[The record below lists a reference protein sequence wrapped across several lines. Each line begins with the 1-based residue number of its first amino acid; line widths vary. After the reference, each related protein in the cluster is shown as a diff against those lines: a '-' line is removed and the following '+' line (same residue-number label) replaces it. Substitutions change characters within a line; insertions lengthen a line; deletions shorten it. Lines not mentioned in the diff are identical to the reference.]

1 MKKSVQS
8 FMSNAQS
15 LSNARTFGLW
25 ILGIGLLT
33 LVGCAVGPD
42 YKRPSINAPET
53 FRGESEVSTNSFASL
68 PWWRVFHDDTLQ
80 NLIRTALTNN
90 YDLRIAVTRVEQ
102 ARAMAAEARAG
113 FFPQLD
119 YAANASRGQNV
130 GGGNT
135 PSPTGTIGNVFAAD
149 VNASWEIDL
158 WGRIRR
164 LNESARAQ
172 FLASEEA
179 RRDVMISLIGEVAQ
193 NYFQLLALDRQL
205 EIARESTNSF
215 GESLNI
221 FNEQLQGGVA
231 SKLETSSAEA
241 LMDAAAATIPGL
253 EEQVAV
259 QENQLSVL
267 LGQNPGAIL
276 RENASLEKQA
286 PPEIPAGLP
295 SALLERRPDIR
306 EAEQQ
311 LRSANAQVGVAKADF
326 FPQLNLTGIFG
337 NVSSDLTTFTS
348 GGGDV
353 AWSIAAGLAGPLFHG
368 GQLRAQYAQA
378 RAVREQFALQYQET
392 VLNAFEEISDALISR
407 EKSASARTQQSR
419 AVEAYKVA
427 VKISLERY
435 RMGHADYY
443 EVLQEQQLLFPAE
456 NSLVQ
461 FQLNQLLAVVQLY
474 RALGGGWE
482 VEATVVLSP
491 PTHGQ

>member
-1 MKKSVQS
+1 MKKLI
-8 FMSNAQS
+8 QS
-15 LSNARTFGLW
+15 LMFNALNLPKARAVGLWALGFGLS
-25 ILGIGLLT
+25 ILVG
-33 LVGCAVGPD
+33 GCAVGPN
-42 YKRPSINAPET
+42 YKRPPINAPAA
-53 FRGESEVSTNSFASL
+53 FRGETTISTNSFASL
-68 PWWRVFHDDTLQ
+68 PWWQVFQDDTLQ
-80 NLIRTALTNN
+80 ILIRTALTNN

-172 FLASEEA
+172 FFASEEA

-221 FNEQLQGGVA
+221 FNERLQGGVA

-241 LMDAAAATIPGL
+241 LMDAAAATIPEL
-253 EEQVAV
+253 EQQIAL

-276 RENASLEKQA
+276 RGNASLEKQV
-286 PPEIPAGLP
+286 PPEVPSGLP
-295 SALLERRPDIR
+295 SELLERRPDIR

-311 LRSANAQVGVAKADF
+311 LRSANAEVGVAKANF
-326 FPQLNLTGIFG
+326 FPQLNLTGLFG
-337 NVSSDLTTFTS
+337 EVSPELSAFTS
-348 GGGDV
+348 GGDV
-353 AWSIAAGLAGPLFHG
+353 AWGIAAGLTGPLFHG

-378 RAVREQFALQYQET
+378 RAVHDQYALQYQET

-407 EKSASARTQQSR
+407 EKSASARAQQSR
-419 AVEAYKVA
+419 AVDAYKVA

-474 RALGGGWE
+474 RALGGGWK
-482 VEATVVLSP
+482 VETTVVK
-491 PTHGQ
+491 